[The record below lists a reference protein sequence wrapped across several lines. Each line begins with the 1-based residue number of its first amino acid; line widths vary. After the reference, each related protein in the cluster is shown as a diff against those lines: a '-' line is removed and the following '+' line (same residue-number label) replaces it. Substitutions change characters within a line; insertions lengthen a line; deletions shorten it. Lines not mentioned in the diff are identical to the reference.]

1 MRPYVPGDQFGA
13 PQSVSARDVVGRLRP
28 FLTPPARLPQGSADG
43 APELVPGLVAALAV
57 DMGDQL
63 NFLPSTTIA
72 ALGGWQVVWDQ
83 AVANL
88 RQLPPMAAAKTH
100 ATEGRADTAVY
111 ELRSATR
118 SARPGSAT

>member
-1 MRPYVPGDQFGA
+1 VRAPGDQFGA

-88 RQLPPMAAAKTH
+88 RQLPPWLPPKPTRPRDVRTPPSTSYAAW
-100 ATEGRADTAVY
+100 
-111 ELRSATR
+111 TR